1 MNLVN
6 FRIETNPQT
15 VGDFILFGDITDDS
29 GTVLGTF
36 GPDGTSVFVWW
47 AQQSTDFQLTFVNQ
61 FSGIMARQIAY
72 GDVV

>member
-1 MNLVN
+1 MNLQN
-6 FRIETNPQT
+6 FSIEPNAQNP
-15 VGDFILFGDITDDS
+15 GDYIIKGDIYNDD
-29 GTVLGTF
+29 GVLIGTF
-36 GPDGTSVFVWW
+36 GPNGTSVFVWW